1 MSQLVEGRLGV
12 IRRERLLQHRASDP
26 VKEVIRLFCFL
37 ALFSDFSSTLIG
49 VVITQGLY
57 SNLIHYS

>member
-12 IRRERLLQHRASDP
+12 IRGERLLHRAYGP
-26 VKEVIRLFCFL
+26 VKEVIFLFCFL
-37 ALFSDFSSTLIG
+37 PLFAAFSSMLIG

-57 SNLIHYS
+57 SYLIHYS